1 MQNGTA
7 TLENNLAFS
16 PKVKY
21 PYTREIKIYIH
32 TKTCIAH
39 ITGLIVC
46 VAGFCFV
53 IIGTILLFKH
63 QPKRT
68 NRYY

>member
-1 MQNGTA
+1 MKWFGIM
-7 TLENNLAFS
+7 LLIVGLAAISISFS
-16 PKVKY
+16 
-21 PYTREIKIYIH
+21 
-32 TKTCIAH
+32 IAH

-53 IIGTILLFKH
+53 IIGTILLFKY